1 MRNLLSLS
9 ALIALTMAVS
19 SCGNNASTDPKE
31 AAEKAND
38 AKLDS
43 NTARTDSGGNANTAN
58 AGTAIASAEPD
69 VDFAVAAAD
78 GGMMEVELG
87 TMASKKGVSPEIK
100 KLGAMMVKDH
110 SAANNELKAVAKTK
124 NITLPAGLSDKCRK
138 KVQDLT
144 EKTGADFDKAYADL
158 MVSDHKD
165 DIDEFKKEANS
176 GKDSVLT
183 AWARKKVPVLEHH
196 LMMAEQAKKATDKN
210 K

>member
-1 MRNLLSLS
+1 MKKTILYSTIL
-9 ALIALTMAVS
+9 ALVIAAA
-19 SCGNNASTDPKE
+19 SCGNNAETDPKKQ
-31 AAEKAND
+31 ADSTND
-38 AKLDS
+38 AKIDS
-43 NTARTDSGGNANTAN
+43 AKKIDSS
-58 AGTAIASAEPD
+58 GTALASPIDSRQPD

-87 TMASKKGVSPEIK
+87 KMASQKGVNSSIK

-110 SAANNELKAVAKTK
+110 SAANAELKKVAKEK

-138 KVQDLT
+138 AVQDLS
-144 EKTGADFDKAYADL
+144 EKKGADFDKAYADL
-158 MVSDHKD
+158 MVSDHKE
-165 DIDEFKKEANS
+165 DIDEFKKEADK

-196 LMMAEQAKKATDKN
+196 LAMAEQAKKVTDKN

>member
-1 MRNLLSLS
+1 M
-9 ALIALTMAVS
+9 AIVIAVS
-19 SCGNNASTDPKE
+19 SCGNNASSDPKA
-31 AAEKAND
+31 AAEQAND

-43 NTARTDSGGNANTAN
+43 NKAN
-58 AGTAIASAEPD
+58 ADSAGSNASTPGNGTAIASTEPD

-87 TMASKKGVSPEIK
+87 TMASKKGVSADIK

-124 NITLPAGLSDKCRK
+124 NITLPAAMSDKCRK

-165 DIDEFKKEANS
+165 DIDEFKKEADS